1 MDNTI
6 KGIINDVS
14 EKTGRTP
21 AEVEDMYMGVF
32 KFIKEKVLSLNFEQL
47 ETEEDFRKAK
57 TNFNL
62 PRIFKLYTTPIRVEY
77 VKTKIRESRS
87 HNVQGTDADDNA
99 EVGGEE

>member
-6 KGIINDVS
+6 KGIINDVAD
-14 EKTGRTP
+14 KTNRTP
-21 AEVEDMYMGVF
+21 KDVEDMYMGVF

-47 ETEEDFRKAK
+47 ETEEDFRRAK

-87 HNVQGTDADDNA
+87 NNVQGTDVDYNA

>member
-1 MDNTI
+1 MDNI
-6 KGIINDVS
+6 IRGIVNDVA
-14 EKTGRTP
+14 EKTNRTP
-21 AEVEDMYMGVF
+21 KEVEDMYLGVF
-32 KFIKEKVLSLNFEQL
+32 KFIKEKVVSLNFEQL
-47 ETEEDFRKAK
+47 STEEDFRKAK

-87 HNVQGTDADDNA
+87 HNVQGTNVDDNA

>member
-6 KGIINDVS
+6 KAIINDVS

-87 HNVQGTDADDNA
+87 NNVQGTNVDDNA
-99 EVGGEE
+99 EVGGKE